1 MLQVL
6 PATLKLLRIK
16 EKTKMMLITK
26 AIEKKAPA
34 LGSQSEKKADKVKV
48 VAKFFNPFGIGTWY
62 MTEYDP
68 ETKMAFGYCDLGY
81 AELGYFSIT
90 ELEELRMPPFGG
102 KIERATN
109 FAPSTLQNV
118 MDSCAKLHGGGA
130 E

>member
-1 MLQVL
+1 M
-6 PATLKLLRIK
+6 K
-16 EKTKMMLITK
+16 LITK

-48 VAKFFNPFGIGTWY
+48 VAKFFNPYGVGTWY

-81 AELGYFSIT
+81 PELGYFSIT
-90 ELEELRMPPFGG
+90 ELAELRIRPFGG

-109 FAPSTLQNV
+109 FTPSTLQNV